1 MDEER
6 DEATYEGAER
16 QTGLRQDARTL
27 GMAAQLKQQ
36 AATDMILTARAQAAV
51 AQSANDLEAFVED
64 AQLVLDEVYMELEKQ
79 CDEAQRRMATIRE
92 ARKILTDSFGR
103 SSTLVHERLGNAFTE
118 ISLDQLPQS
127 LAPRQQPAA
136 APAAA
141 QDPRA
146 AQDKEAANVAGEAQA
161 EATQGRPEP
170 QAGERAEDAPQQ
182 TPTPE
187 PAAVA
192 AEADGG
198 GEEPA
203 EGVAPQA
210 NVGKKALMDVFGAP
224 DEGGS
229 GEEADARAEETAD
242 QGPAPKADD
251 VDENLPEEEQPDAAA
266 EEDVPVAPAAQAT
279 AEAVDDL
286 DEPDGIGQ
294 AEQAT
299 SILPEIE
306 RGQGLTLEQVL
317 TTLVGSDVNA
327 ATMRAYGLDARL
339 ADEVVRARRR

>member
-136 APAAA
+136 APA
-141 QDPRA
+141 A

>member
-6 DEATYEGAER
+6 DEVTYEGAER

-118 ISLDQLPQS
+118 ISLDQLPLS
-127 LAPRQQPAA
+127 MAPRQQPAA

-146 AQDKEAANVAGEAQA
+146 VQDKEAANVTGDAQA
-161 EATQGRPEP
+161 EAAQGRPEP
-170 QAGERAEDAPQQ
+170 QADERAEDAPQQ
-182 TPTPE
+182 TATTE

-192 AEADGG
+192 AEAGG
-198 GEEPA
+198 SGEEVA
-203 EGVAPQA
+203 EGAAPQD

-224 DEGGS
+224 DGDVV
-229 GEEADARAEETAD
+229 GEEADARDEETAD

-251 VDENLPEEEQPDAAA
+251 VDENLPEDERPDATV
-266 EEDVPVAPAAQAT
+266 EEDVHATSAAQAT
-279 AEAVDDL
+279 VEAVDDL

-299 SILPEIE
+299 TILPEME
-306 RGQGLTLEQVL
+306 RSQGLTLEQVL
-317 TTLVGSDVNA
+317 TRLVGSDINS